1 MRDDKMHHDKIHHEV
16 KVSEAHLRYAR
27 WLARG
32 SAVGFVVM
40 ALGFVVYV
48 AGVIEPH
55 VALEDLP
62 SLWSQPASS
71 YLAAAGIP
79 GGWGW
84 AGLVHKSDMLNLI
97 GVALLSGCSA
107 AALIAVIPL
116 YARQRERLLVA
127 VCALEVLIIALAASN
142 VFATVH

>member
-1 MRDDKMHHDKIHHEV
+1 MRDDKIRHDKRRHDVE
-16 KVSEAHLRYAR
+16 VSETHLRYAK

-32 SAVGFVVM
+32 TAVGFVVM

-71 YLAAAGIP
+71 YLAATGIP

-84 AGLVHKSDMLNLI
+84 ARLLHKSDMLNLI
-97 GVALLSGCSA
+97 GVALLSGCSI

-116 YARQRERLLVA
+116 YARQRERLIVA

-142 VFATVH
+142 VFATAH